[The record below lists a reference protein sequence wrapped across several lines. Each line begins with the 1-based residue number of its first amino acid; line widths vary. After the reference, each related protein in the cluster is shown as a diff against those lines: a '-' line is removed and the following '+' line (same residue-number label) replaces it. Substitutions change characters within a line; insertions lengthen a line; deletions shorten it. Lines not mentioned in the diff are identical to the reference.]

1 MKFVITFLL
10 ISMLIASPAMAG
22 SRYGSSHNNQESNV
36 SLSLFERGGLTI
48 DDINIEIDDGDIILR
63 HVDTDEDVIFTSE
76 YELIVNGKKVVTNP
90 EQQEIIEE
98 FYHTF
103 FETVEK
109 VTEIGYEGVAIG
121 WEGAK
126 LGLKAIAKV
135 FKLLHPEYDANDLEN
150 EMEVEADKLEER
162 AEVLE
167 EMAEKVEDLVDHLE
181 DLFYEMEDSIPEM
194 ASLDW

>member
-1 MKFVITFLL
+1 MKFVITFLMIGL
-10 ISMLIASPAMAG
+10 LIASPAIAG
-22 SRYGSSHNNQESNV
+22 HRYGSSHNNQKSNV
-36 SLSLFERGGLTI
+36 SFSLFERGGLTI

-63 HVDTDEDVIFTSE
+63 HIDTDEDVIFTNE
-76 YELIVNGKKVVTNP
+76 YELIVNGKKVIATQA
-90 EQQEIIEE
+90 QQEIIEE
-98 FYHTF
+98 FYDTF

-109 VTEIGYEGVAIG
+109 VTEIAYEGAAIG

-150 EMEVEADKLEER
+150 EMEVEAEKLEER
-162 AEVLE
+162 AEVIE
-167 EMAEKVEDLVDHLE
+167 EMADKIEDLVDHLE
-181 DLFYEMEDSIPEM
+181 DLFYEMEDSIPEV